1 MYILILNKIT
11 FFNYFHDRLINMRS
25 RISFAWRNLI
35 SSNCVTVPR
44 PLPSAPKIKMTAG
57 FLWKVDLQ
65 ASSRA
70 RSSQDILNNGILF
83 FIPGFYP
90 LIFVYTATGWEL
102 LLFIASNYP
111 QQSTI
116 ESREKL
122 IICKNERYYFSFL
135 YRNLKERL

>member
-1 MYILILNKIT
+1 
-11 FFNYFHDRLINMRS
+11 
-25 RISFAWRNLI
+25 
-35 SSNCVTVPR
+35 
-44 PLPSAPKIKMTAG
+44 MTAG

-83 FIPGFYP
+83 FIP

-111 QQSTI
+111 QQSN
-116 ESREKL
+116 RE
-122 IICKNERYYFSFL
+122 
-135 YRNLKERL
+135 RNLLYVRMRDTIFLSYTEILKSGYK

>member
-1 MYILILNKIT
+1 
-11 FFNYFHDRLINMRS
+11 
-25 RISFAWRNLI
+25 
-35 SSNCVTVPR
+35 
-44 PLPSAPKIKMTAG
+44 MTAG

-111 QQSTI
+111 QQSN
-116 ESREKL
+116 RE
-122 IICKNERYYFSFL
+122 
-135 YRNLKERL
+135 RNLLYVRMRDTIFLSYTEILKSGYK

>member
-1 MYILILNKIT
+1 MIRY
-11 FFNYFHDRLINMRS
+11 RLINMRNWTISVS
-25 RISFAWRNLI
+25 RGAKLNFASQTL
-35 SSNCVTVPR
+35 VR
-44 PLPSAPKIKMTAG
+44 PLPTAPKIKTTAG

-65 ASSRA
+65 VSSRA

-122 IICKNERYYFSFL
+122 IIRESEREGKKESC
-135 YRNLKERL
+135 KERRRKCIIFLSYKKS